1 MAYCPACGSPT
12 DGAVRFCSECGE
24 ALPARAPGVPP
35 PPMDPPDLA
44 TAAPAPS
51 SAALPSPG
59 GPSSNKRRLLIAG
72 ALIAAVLVAS
82 LAIIL
87 GRGSNEDAGHE
98 RVCAMTE
105 EFWDIAESDED
116 RSELD
121 RLLGIARQMGDGI
134 DDDAEEEGFDDI
146 AENATKAAIGA
157 SFADLTGDTEVVF
170 TALDRLEVLCADLGL
185 GGNASS
191 EPVREVDAPSGE
203 APEAE
208 VESMPRDR
216 PVGIVIADE
225 SQARLPDDPFES
237 LSCDLRERQTEGS
250 GSATTALAHRCRAA
264 RWRSMRS
271 TTDRTSCGA
280 SPPAGLTA
288 KACLGVRMATRSTRV
303 GFGPRLPRWLGWML
317 TPLIAT
323 PGTGL
328 ATGYRPAGASDA
340 RSRVPEM

>member
-1 MAYCPACGSPT
+1 M
-12 DGAVRFCSECGE
+12 
-24 ALPARAPGVPP
+24 
-35 PPMDPPDLA
+35 
-44 TAAPAPS
+44 
-51 SAALPSPG
+51 
-59 GPSSNKRRLLIAG
+59 
-72 ALIAAVLVAS
+72 
-82 LAIIL
+82 IL

-98 RVCAMTE
+98 RVCALTE

-157 SFADLTGDTEVVF
+157 SFADATGDTEVVF
-170 TALDRLEVLCADLGL
+170 TAIDRLEVLCADLGL

-216 PVGIVIADE
+216 PAGIVIADE
-225 SQARLPDDPFES
+225 SQALLPDDPFES

-250 GSATTALAHRCRAA
+250 GSAYYCVGTQV
-264 RWRSMRS
+264 SG
-271 TTDRTSCGA
+271 RTLEVNAFDDGSNI
-280 SPPAGLTA
+280 
-288 KACLGVRMATRSTRV
+288 VW
-303 GFGPRLPRWLGWML
+303 GF
-317 TPLIAT
+317 
-323 PGTGL
+323 
-328 ATGYRPAGASDA
+328 ATGGPDCEGVSGCTYGNAIDQGRLRAEVASMARVDADAIDCDAGYWPGH
-340 RSRVPEM
+340 RVPPGGRIGCEITSTGDVIEAKVLADDRYEITR